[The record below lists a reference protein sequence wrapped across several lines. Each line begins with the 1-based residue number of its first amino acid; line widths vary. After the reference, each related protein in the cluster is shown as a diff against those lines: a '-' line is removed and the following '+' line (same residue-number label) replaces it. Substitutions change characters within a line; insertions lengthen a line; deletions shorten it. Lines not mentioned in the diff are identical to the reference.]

1 MLRHTNTQSP
11 SVKNFLKTQFPYYS
25 PLPIQLIQHTNHK
38 CLYKEE
44 YTKNFQSKP
53 YPIVYSMTDIKI
65 FSVFF
70 IALLFYT
77 MQSCESA
84 EPAVVIPE
92 RATFAN
98 VDERLWEF
106 FENFE
111 EEAEKRGLAFDLNTF
126 NLIGTIE
133 DIHDDGVA
141 GTCSY
146 GFRGPR
152 DVTVDE
158 PFWNAAGSLSREMI
172 VFHEL
177 GHCVLDRD
185 HSEALTDNGF
195 CASIMRSGTGNCR
208 TLYNSLNRDYYV
220 DELFEVLN
228 P

>member
-1 MLRHTNTQSP
+1 M
-11 SVKNFLKTQFPYYS
+11 K
-25 PLPIQLIQHTNHK
+25 
-38 CLYKEE
+38 
-44 YTKNFQSKP
+44 
-53 YPIVYSMTDIKI
+53 DIRI
-65 FSVFF
+65 FSAFF

-77 MQSCESA
+77 MQSCDSS
-84 EPAVVIPE
+84 EPAIAAVPE
-92 RATFAN
+92 QAQFVN

-111 EEAEKRGLAFDLNTF
+111 IEAEKRGLEFDLNRF
-126 NLIGTIE
+126 NLRGTIE
-133 DIHDDGVA
+133 DIHDENVA

-158 PFWNAAGSLSREMI
+158 PFWNRSNSFGREMI

-177 GHCVLDRD
+177 GHCVLERG
-185 HSEALTDNGF
+185 HSEELTENGF

-208 TLYNSLNRDYYV
+208 TLYNSLNRDFYV
-220 DELFEVLN
+220 DELFEILN